1 MAACR
6 AVASRPI
13 PGADFIIMRGFMLRS
28 GSKNSPRACALRK
41 LMGLVPL
48 AIIGT
53 PTAVLAE
60 DAPCPPATPPASC
73 SKEAQ
78 CPSAAPTTVNGR
90 PLPPPHRP
98 ADDDDAPIK
107 VSADESP
114 IITATGPAHLKG
126 NVVVT

>member
-1 MAACR
+1 MSC
-6 AVASRPI
+6 STGRPFS
-13 PGADFIIMRGFMLRS
+13 ATDFIIMRGFMLRS
-28 GSKNSPRACALRK
+28 GSKNSPRACALR

-48 AIIGT
+48 ALIGT

-60 DAPCPPATPPASC
+60 APPCLPATAPDS
-73 SKEAQ
+73 SKDAR
-78 CPSAAPTTVNGR
+78 CPSSAPTTTVDGR

-98 ADDDDAPIK
+98 ADDDNAPIK

-126 NVVVT
+126 